1 MVGEKEMG
9 EEGRL
14 MQLILP
20 WIRASRHLIGE
31 GWGKGIAIP
40 FNNRNSTIV
49 VETMLVHQIGLK
61 HFKELGTMLLY
72 QDLKHIIM
80 KVIISIL
87 LVETT
92 DLQSS
97 KVKKLCHQLI
107 SLFIWSNSNHQF
119 RLCQS
124 TIRAYKHLV
133 SIRTLQSISTTSSYW
148 PKTHL
153 SLQICIFR

>member
-20 WIRASRHLIGE
+20 WIRASRPLTGE

-40 FNNRNSTIV
+40 FNNRNSAIV

-61 HFKELGTMLLY
+61 HFKELVTMLLY
-72 QDLKHIIM
+72 QDLKHIRM

-148 PKTHL
+148 PKTQL